1 MVNKRIICVKHSQSL
16 SVVPLKVWM
25 AIKEDGEV
33 LCAHCT
39 CMVGLGEACSHEAA
53 VLFAAE
59 ANALNVSLVQ
69 HLCHVHGYHQ
79 LFEV

>member
-1 MVNKRIICVKHSQSL
+1 
-16 SVVPLKVWM
+16 M
-25 AIKEDGEV
+25 A
-33 LCAHCT
+33 
-39 CMVGLGEACSHEAA
+39 GLGEACSHVAA

-59 ANALNVSLVQ
+59 ANAITKHHLAQ